1 MSKAQATKAHIIEQA
16 ATLFNQ
22 QGYAGSSISDLMRVT
37 GLQKGGIYNHFR
49 SKDELALEAFAFAV
63 ERIQQSFRG
72 ALRGKRH
79 AVDRLVAI
87 LGVYENFLADPP
99 VQGGCPIL
107 NTAVES
113 DDAYPALRERAQ
125 LAMDGWRSLIERIVT
140 KGIARGELQPTADG
154 QTVATILIATIE
166 GGIMLSKLY
175 DDPSHLERAL
185 NHLSTY
191 VQQQLV
197 MPSYF
202 FCSQKDRSVCFVPC
216 QKYLPC

>member
-22 QGYAGSSISDLMRVT
+22 QGYAGASMSDLMRAT

-49 SKDELALEAFAFAV
+49 SKDELALGAFTFAV
-63 ERIQQSFRG
+63 ERIQQRFRG

-79 AVDRLVAI
+79 AVDRLTAI
-87 LGVYENFLADPP
+87 LDVYENFLADPP

-113 DDAYPALRERAQ
+113 DDTHPALREQAQ
-125 LAMDGWRSLIERIVT
+125 LAMDGWRSLIERIVA
-140 KGIARGELQPTADG
+140 KGVARGELHPTADG
-154 QTVATILIATIE
+154 KAVATILIATIE

-185 NHLSTY
+185 DHLKTY
-191 VQQQLV
+191 VQQQLA
-197 MPSYF
+197 MTH
-202 FCSQKDRSVCFVPC
+202 
-216 QKYLPC
+216 

>member
-22 QGYAGSSISDLMRVT
+22 QGYAGSSMSDLMRVT

-49 SKDELALEAFAFAV
+49 SKDELALGAFTFAV
-63 ERIQQSFRG
+63 ERIQQRFRG

-79 AVDRLVAI
+79 AVDRLMAI
-87 LGVYENFLADPP
+87 LDVYENFLADPP

-113 DDAYPALRERAQ
+113 DDTHPALREQAQ
-125 LAMDGWRSLIERIVT
+125 LAMDGWRSLIERIVA
-140 KGIARGELQPTADG
+140 KGVARGELHPTADG
-154 QTVATILIATIE
+154 KAVATILIATIE

-185 NHLSTY
+185 DHLKTY
-191 VQQQLV
+191 VQQQLA
-197 MPSYF
+197 MTH
-202 FCSQKDRSVCFVPC
+202 
-216 QKYLPC
+216 